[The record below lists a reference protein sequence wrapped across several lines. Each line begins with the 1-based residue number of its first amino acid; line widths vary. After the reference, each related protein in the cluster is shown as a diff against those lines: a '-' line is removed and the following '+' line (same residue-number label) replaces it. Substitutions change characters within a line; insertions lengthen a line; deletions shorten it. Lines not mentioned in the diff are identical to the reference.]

1 MLKRGWLVAT
11 VVGTLLVGASVGAV
25 GATYRQNIEV
35 DYSGIKIKLDGKI
48 VDTGNSQPFVVVSEG
63 RTYVPARQLAEALN
77 AKVDWDPYAKSVL
90 VYTANYYEAKT
101 EGNLTTYSFPY
112 FGARMVLPS
121 GGEVQPG
128 RSTLTLLQVTYP
140 SVMVMVTRLDNAAM
154 LPLDMMT
161 NAAIAGLKSTMP
173 MTITAQ
179 EKIQVDGAIGASD
192 FMGTLK
198 LDGLDAPFRIRIIA
212 QSKNIWMLMSM
223 ANPSETVSDAALK
236 SYLTGFVLPK
246 P

>member
-1 MLKRGWLVAT
+1 MLKRVWLVAT

-48 VDTGNSQPFVVVSEG
+48 VDTGTSQPFVVVSEG

-90 VYTANYYEAKT
+90 VYTANYYEANT
-101 EGNLTTYSFPY
+101 VGNLTTYSFPY
-112 FGARMVLPS
+112 FGATMVLPS

-128 RSTLTLLQVTYP
+128 RSSLLQLVYP
-140 SVMVMVTRLDNAAM
+140 SVMVMVSRMDNEAM
-154 LPLDMMT
+154 LPVDMMT
-161 NAAIAGLKSTMP
+161 SAAIGALKSTMP

-198 LDGLDAPFRIRIIA
+198 LAGLDAPFRMRIIA
-212 QSKNIWMLMSM
+212 QSKNIWMLMTM
-223 ANPSETVSDAALK
+223 ADPSANVSDAALK

-246 P
+246 Q